1 MFSPQTIDQIRSGDP
16 EARKLFLQAALDAIH
31 KDIDLN
37 VSEQRKAAQETGEPV
52 DEALIS
58 LYRTTFPVPAL
69 LYAMLLTE
77 KERFEAVDV
86 FALVD
91 SIPQFC
97 VQRECKPKSLD
108 PDDLH
113 LAQLKVSLMMQTV
126 GDLLALASTLGYML
140 GRYVEGARLPAF
152 DDVELGFLDKTPI
165 KKEGAPKAEHLAA

>member
-1 MFSPQTIDQIRSGDP
+1 MFSPQTIDQIRKGDP
-16 EARKLFLQAALDAIH
+16 EARKLFLQAALDAIS
-31 KDIDLN
+31 KDIELN
-37 VSEQRKAAQETGEPV
+37 VSERRKTAKETGEPV
-52 DEALIS
+52 DEQLIG
-58 LYRTTFPVPAL
+58 LYRTAFPVPAL

-86 FALVD
+86 FTLVD

-97 VQRECKPKSLD
+97 VQLECKPKSMD

-113 LAQLKVSLMMQTV
+113 LAQIKVSLMMQTV

-152 DDVELGFLDKTPI
+152 DDTELEFLGKTKI
-165 KKEGAPKAEHLAA
+165 REEGATTQKAA